1 MKYQLLAE
9 TALLTHGLTT
19 ISNDKLRERFPE
31 NFSGL
36 VWVDQGEIVTGNID
50 SFIPFRDRGTE
61 LLRIDSGMLDQAL
74 ENKSSGAL
82 TASGTIAVAAKWG
95 VPLVV
100 TAGMGGIDKTEASP
114 MSNDLTALAIFPVS
128 LIATAPKD
136 MLNLPATVN
145 WLKDHGIKVLGND
158 RDVCDGFVFIGETV
172 KLSGKYTGTIPVQG
186 GVLVLNSIS
195 PKRRFTDKRILDQAM
210 ARGEEARRNG
220 QLFHPAVN
228 KTLDELTGGRSGEMQ
243 LQSFID
249 NIHLALAAKLS
260 F

>member
-1 MKYQLLAE
+1 MKYPLLAE

-19 ISNDKLRERFPE
+19 ISNDRLRKQFPE
-31 NFSGL
+31 NFSWL
-36 VWVDQGEIVTGNID
+36 VWVDQGEIVIGNID
-50 SFIPFRDRGTE
+50 SFLPFRNRGAE
-61 LLRIDSGMLDQAL
+61 LLRIDSDMVDQAL
-74 ENKSSGAL
+74 QNKSSGAL
-82 TASGTIAVAAKWG
+82 TASGTIAVAARWG

-100 TAGMGGIDKTEASP
+100 TAGMGGIDKIEASR
-114 MSNDLTALAIFPVS
+114 MSNDLMALATFPVS

-136 MLNLPATVN
+136 MLNLSATVN

-158 RDVCDGFVFIGETV
+158 RDVCDGFVFSGETV
-172 KLSGKYTGTIPVQG
+172 KLSGKYSGTIPVQG
-186 GVLVLNSIS
+186 GVLVLNSIPS
-195 PKRRFTDKRILDQAM
+195 NRRFTDKKILDQAIV
-210 ARGEEARRNG
+210 RGEAARRKG

-228 KTLDELTGGRSGEMQ
+228 KTLDELTGGKSGEMQ